1 MNELG
6 LTAPDDSRTIGEEGT
21 TDAGVT
27 VVAGVSRRPYI
38 APAIVEFGSVQEF
51 TRGSGSATPDA
62 RRGTRVRSR
71 G

>member
-6 LTAPDDSRTIGEEGT
+6 LTAPDSPQGDRSTDGTDPLVASVERTKRKY
-21 TDAGVT
+21 V
-27 VVAGVSRRPYI
+27 

-51 TRGSGSATPDA
+51 TRGSGSSTLDS
-62 RRGTRVRSR
+62 RRTTRQLSR